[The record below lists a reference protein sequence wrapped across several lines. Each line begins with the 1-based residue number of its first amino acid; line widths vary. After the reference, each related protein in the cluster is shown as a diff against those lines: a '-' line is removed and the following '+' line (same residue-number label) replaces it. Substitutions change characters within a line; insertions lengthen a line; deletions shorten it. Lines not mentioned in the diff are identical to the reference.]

1 MFPPQL
7 SPQQIAMLGG
17 IHPHMQQFQ
26 LVCITYGPA
35 KYHKVFKKH
44 YFNVL
49 YTFLFPGLSAHSTT
63 TTAAT
68 VSEPEEVSS
77 SCKTTARPAAG
88 TA

>member
-1 MFPPQL
+1 
-7 SPQQIAMLGG
+7 MLGG

-26 LVCITYGPA
+26 LVCITFGPA
-35 KYHKVFKKH
+35 NYYKMFKKH
-44 YFNVL
+44 YFHVL
-49 YTFLFPGLSAHSTT
+49 HMFLVPGLSAHSTT

-68 VSEPEEVSS
+68 VSESEEVSS